1 MFSLACSL
9 LIPIFSN
16 YPCRG
21 LLTEHAVLGI
31 EETLSI
37 FISFSYWDRIG
48 EVTCGGSPHLSC
60 KRDKIDMRDCLDRWV
75 TSPTW
80 GPPPPC
86 KQALR
91 SKEAKWQRLP
101 RRWSCYIGS
110 EKRGF
115 WTRISTH
122 FSREI
127 PRPTSFINIPNII
140 CHFRFSSM
148 LKFWRTPLPRG
159 SSQIP
164 YPVNVFPNPALYFGQ
179 IPDPGNTLTDP
190 SCLMCFCEVHD

>member
-21 LLTEHAVLGI
+21 LLTEHEVLGI

-37 FISFSYWDRIG
+37 LISIPYWDTIG
-48 EVTCGGSPHLSC
+48 EVTCGGSPHLSWEIVWTDGLPHLPGVPHLHVNRPYDQK
-60 KRDKIDMRDCLDRWV
+60 KRDRK
-75 TSPTW
+75 
-80 GPPPPC
+80 
-86 KQALR
+86 
-91 SKEAKWQRLP
+91 
-101 RRWSCYIGS
+101 GS

-127 PRPTSFINIPNII
+127 PHPPSFINIPNII

>member
-1 MFSLACSL
+1 MLSLTCSL

-21 LLTEHAVLGI
+21 LLTEHEVLGI

-37 FISFSYWDRIG
+37 LISIPYWDRIG

-60 KRDKIDMRDCLDRWV
+60 KRDQIDMRDCLDRWV

-115 WTRISTH
+115 LNPHFHSLFTR
-122 FSREI
+122 
-127 PRPTSFINIPNII
+127 
-140 CHFRFSSM
+140 
-148 LKFWRTPLPRG
+148 
-159 SSQIP
+159 
-164 YPVNVFPNPALYFGQ
+164 NPASDFFHQYPEYHLSFSFLIHTQ
-179 IPDPGNTLTDP
+179 VLANSATPG
-190 SCLMCFCEVHD
+190 